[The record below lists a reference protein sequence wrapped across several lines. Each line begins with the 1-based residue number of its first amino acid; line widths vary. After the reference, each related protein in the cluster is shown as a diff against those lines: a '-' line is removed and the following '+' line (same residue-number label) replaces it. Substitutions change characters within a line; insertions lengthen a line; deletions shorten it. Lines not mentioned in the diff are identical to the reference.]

1 MEIKIDYFSTTFP
14 LDLSAEE
21 STLFKVYETVKII
34 ATYLNVQNFEIIKIK
49 YAQNNFNYQYQL
61 GEHIT
66 LRLDGPMNENY
77 HKTCQLEMKG
87 EGCRDFESRN
97 PDKTWKD
104 LILFMA
110 EQNAK
115 FKRIDLAIDDY
126 EGKNITLEYLYPKIL
141 KKHYSSIFKSE
152 AQPHGTLESGLTL
165 QFGSHNSLTQL
176 VIYDKQKEQQ
186 KRKKFCD
193 KDYWTRYEMRF
204 RNELADSIAYALC
217 KTTSLQQYA
226 YSQLYRII
234 DIKEDN
240 HYDVRSQYQ
249 ISTDPHW
256 QSFLQNVEKGKLEPT
271 THEEPKFFSTY
282 MQAANS
288 YISMWFI
295 VHYLQVLKDPYLFE
309 MEIYKFISTSL
320 TFSKKRFQRL
330 NIFLNQMNLTPLDNT
345 GLAQIKQEF
354 QKLLEEKEL
363 PF

>member
-14 LDLSAEE
+14 SDLSANE
-21 STLFKVYETVKII
+21 STLFKVYETVKMI
-34 ATYLNVQNFEIIKIK
+34 AVYLNVKNFEIVKSK

-66 LRLDGPMNENY
+66 LRLDGPINEFY
-77 HKTCQLEMKG
+77 QKTCHLELKG
-87 EGCRDFESRN
+87 EGCRDFEARN
-97 PDKTWKD
+97 PEKTWKD
-104 LILFMA
+104 FILFMA

-115 FKRIDLAIDDY
+115 FKRIDIAIDDY
-126 EGKNITLEYLYPKIL
+126 EGKEITLDYLYHKIL

-165 QFGSHNSLTQL
+165 QFGSHNSPTQL

-193 KDYWTRYEMRF
+193 KDYWVRYEMRF
-204 RNELADSIAYALC
+204 RNELAEHIACKLC
-217 KTTSLQQYA
+217 KLDNLQEFVYG
-226 YSQLYRII
+226 QLYRIL

-240 HYDVRSQYQ
+240 NYEAKSQYQ
-249 ISTDPHW
+249 IPTDTKW
-256 QSFLQNVEKGKLEPT
+256 QSFLHNIEKGTISLPT
-271 THEEPKFFSTY
+271 KPETTLFSTY
-282 MQAANS
+282 MQAADR

-295 VHYLQVLKDPYLFE
+295 IHYLQVLKDPYLFE
-309 MEIYKFISTSL
+309 MEIYKFLATKL

-330 NIFLNQMNLTPLDNT
+330 NIFLNQMNLTPLDNIALT
-345 GLAQIKQEF
+345 QMIQEF
-354 QKLLEEKEL
+354 EKILEEKEL